1 VSTHTEYYSRA
12 TKAINEITTLNL
24 AFNKLYNLQTEWA
37 ERLAD
42 LAEKKDKVIEE
53 KTEPIPFDWDNKI
66 SQLKAAWRNFI
77 LELKTT
83 YQVIEERYFV

>member
-42 LAEKKDKVIEE
+42 LAEK
-53 KTEPIPFDWDNKI
+53 
-66 SQLKAAWRNFI
+66 
-77 LELKTT
+77 
-83 YQVIEERYFV
+83 